1 MATGPNWAGLD
12 KGMLVQGGAA
22 TVAVGTIYKL
32 GTVPQ
37 SVTPATAA
45 LTASEFGVV
54 AIEDIDAAKVATG
67 KVFAG
72 MRFTGIAAVRVGT
85 ASLAKGARVTS
96 NASGQVV
103 VQGTAGGPVLGIL
116 LEAGGAVGTL
126 TEMLLTPGA
135 TL

>member
-12 KGMLVQGGAA
+12 KGMLVQGSAA
-22 TVAVGTIYKL
+22 VAAGTVYKL
-32 GTVPQ
+32 GSVPQ

-45 LTASEFGVV
+45 LTATDVGVI

-85 ASLAKGARVTS
+85 ANLAKGTRVTS

-103 VQGTAGGPVLGIL
+103 AQVTAGGPVLGVL

>member
-12 KGMLVQGGAA
+12 KGMLVQGSDAVAA
-22 TVAVGTIYKL
+22 GTIYKL

-45 LTASEFGVV
+45 LTDGEVGVV
-54 AIEDIDAAKVATG
+54 AIEDVDAAKVATG

-72 MRFTGIAAVRVGT
+72 MRFTGIASVRVGT
-85 ASLAKGARVTS
+85 NNLSKGARVTS
-96 NASGQVV
+96 DSQGRAV
-103 VQGTAGGPVLGIL
+103 VQATPGDPVLGVL

-126 TEMLLTPGA
+126 TEVLLTPGA

>member
-12 KGMLVQGGAA
+12 KGMLVQGSAA
-22 TVAVGTIYKL
+22 VAAGTIYKL
-32 GTVPQ
+32 GSVPQ

-45 LTASEFGVV
+45 LTAGEVGVV
-54 AIEDIDAAKVATG
+54 AIEDVDAAKVATG

-72 MRFTGIAAVRVGT
+72 MRFTGIASVRVGT

-96 NASGQVV
+96 DSQGRAV

-126 TEMLLTPGA
+126 SEVILTPGA

>member
-12 KGMLVQGGAA
+12 KGMLVQGSAA
-22 TVAVGTIYKL
+22 VAAGTIYKL
-32 GTVPQ
+32 GTVQQ

-54 AIEDIDAAKVATG
+54 AIEDVDAVKVATG
-67 KVFAG
+67 KVYAG
-72 MRFTGIAAVRVGT
+72 MRLAGIASVRVGT
-85 ASLAKGARVTS
+85 ANLAKGARVTS
-96 NASGQVV
+96 DATGRVV
-103 VQGTAGGPVLGIL
+103 VQGTAGAPVLGIL